1 MNPVRPAVEAPADA
15 APTGEPAPAYRPE
28 VDGLRALAVVPVVL
42 FHAGLGL
49 FSGGFVGVD
58 VFFVISG
65 YLITGI
71 LLADLAAGR
80 YSIARFYE
88 RRARRILPALFVM
101 LLACLPLAWALM
113 LPSELA
119 AFGKSLL
126 GTLGFASNVTF
137 WLEEGYFTTA
147 SEYKPL
153 LHTWSLAVEEQFYLA
168 FPLLL
173 LVLRRCRRRTMA
185 AVLGAACLASF
196 ALCLVAAY
204 HFQTANF
211 FLAPTR
217 AWELLAGSLCALAGR
232 QDHRRG
238 AGWLGWAGIALIVG
252 SIVLLDGFLPYPSH
266 FTLPTVV
273 GTVLLILFAR
283 ADAGAGRVLAAPP
296 LVGVGL
302 ISYSLYLWHQP
313 LLVFAR
319 LRDPAPP
326 APALMA
332 GLCLAALL
340 LAWASWRFVEQPFR
354 RRSGLGAPRPALA
367 LAGLA
372 ALALAAC
379 GLFAV
384 VSGGMA
390 GRAAPTRDPH
400 LLAFVASGTRPAV
413 PPFAC
418 PERAGLV
425 APCLAVAAPGA
436 SLRIGLFGDSHAEAA
451 LPGFT
456 ALARSRGMDLTY
468 AALGGCPPLLGG
480 YVLNGNSP
488 PATCPRLAERQLAA
502 ARAARLDAVFLVA
515 RWTLYAEGDPLSD
528 KGYLL
533 ARTAWPL
540 HPTRAASR
548 AALAPLVA
556 QTVAAYRRAGIRVI
570 LVAQVPQQQIA
581 VDRVIPWLAYRPPAD
596 LAALIAASA
605 VPVRASAAFS
615 AAADAALAGAVQPGV
630 TFARFDAPFRTG
642 NHFAWGD
649 GRAAWY
655 TDRSHLSA
663 TGARRLEPAI
673 AAALDAAM
681 R

>member
-390 GRAAPTRDPH
+390 GRAAPTRDPR

-556 QTVAAYRRAGIRVI
+556 RTVAAYRRAGIRVI

-642 NHFAWGD
+642 NRFAWGD